1 MMCRNLLIGVNSVV
15 WGRSDEARAGRLFWC
30 WTLPLLSRVAE
41 QTLDGIYAVTDG
53 LPQRRLR
60 MKLNPNLCC
69 LTGHYLDV
77 THFRAE
83 LRVLDADSV
92 LAFVEGRIGL
102 PEEA

>member
-1 MMCRNLLIGVNSVV
+1 
-15 WGRSDEARAGRLFWC
+15 
-30 WTLPLLSRVAE
+30 
-41 QTLDGIYAVTDG
+41 
-53 LPQRRLR
+53 
-60 MKLNPNLCC
+60 

-102 PEEA
+102 PEEARVQGGHHRVVEREDLDSCIGHRLLGLGFDDDRNQIALTRCGLEIARHGQQRSED